1 MSQMTFRR
9 LLDDIIRAAIESGL
23 DAADVHGE
31 MASAGMCLDDQRRY
45 IDMEDDE
52 LVDLREELS
61 EPPY

>member
-9 LLDDIIRAAIESGL
+9 LLDNIIAAAIESGL
-23 DAADVHGE
+23 DAGEVCGE
-31 MASAGMCLDDQRRY
+31 MASASMCLDDRRRY

-52 LVDLREELS
+52 LVDLNEELC